1 MRPLPVAALC
11 LCPLLTLSGVAQQTA
26 PAPANPAPP
35 APATAP
41 PAPAPEPPKSLD
53 EALQALDQGRSA
65 SFREVPFE
73 YVLEFHEAADKR
85 TYASVTLGFHPEEI
99 RKVAGGDIVPQMFV
113 CLRGLAESAMRYD
126 FVEPTDFA
134 EGTPAGSSGMRVFQT
149 GTALAPGPYR
159 FSVGVWVPGRALA
172 GGRSEQV
179 VAPNFT
185 SSAIELSSLT
195 LAASV
200 ERAAGSESPFK
211 RPFIWGNFKII
222 PRVLASFPRQE
233 PLRLYYQIYNAAPD
247 PTSGK
252 PKLDITYTVYQKKN
266 GKFLPAP
273 PQTIRNQSNQVAIYE
288 LPVDAWPAGEFKVQV
303 QVRDAVSNA
312 IASRELLFE
321 LR

>member
-1 MRPLPVAALC
+1 MRPLLVAALC
-11 LCPLLTLSGVAQQTA
+11 LCPLLTPPGVAQQTA
-26 PAPANPAPP
+26 PAPASPALP

-41 PAPAPEPPKSLD
+41 SAPAPEAPKSLD
-53 EALQALDQGRSA
+53 EALQALDQGRIA
-65 SFREVPFE
+65 SFKEVPFE

-85 TYASVTLGFHPEEI
+85 TYTSVTLGFHPEEI
-99 RKVAGGDIVPQMFV
+99 RKVAGGDVSPQMFV
-113 CLRGLAESAMRYD
+113 CLRGLAEGATRYD
-126 FVEPTDFA
+126 FTEPSDFA
-134 EGTPAGSSGMRVFQT
+134 EGSSAGSSGMRVFQT
-149 GTALAPGPYR
+149 GTALDPGPYR

-185 SSAIELSSLT
+185 SSTIELSSLT

-200 ERAAGSESPFK
+200 ERAAGAASPFK

-233 PLRLYYQIYNAAPD
+233 PLRLYYQIYNAAPE
-247 PTSGK
+247 PASGK
-252 PKLDITYTVYQKKN
+252 PKLDITYTFYQKKN

-273 PQTIRNQSNQVAIYE
+273 PQTVRNQSNQVAIYE
-288 LPVDAWPAGEFKVQV
+288 VPVDTWPAGEFKIQV
-303 QVRDAVSNA
+303 QVRDSVSNA
-312 IASRELLFE
+312 VASRELLFE